1 MKKLLSITAF
11 CFLVSLTAKS
21 QQLPLYSQYMMNGF
35 LLNPAMAGT
44 ENYMPI
50 VLTARRQ
57 WSGFENGPR
66 TIAVSAHTLL
76 TNKKVG
82 VGGYLFNDKFGPISR
97 TGVLASYAYHLK
109 VDKFD
114 SKLALGI
121 SASAFQF
128 KLDES
133 ELTLIDDEPDAAF
146 TGATETTFMPDANFG
161 AYLYGNNLFGNKY
174 FAGFS
179 VAQLFQFKVNIGN
192 IEAEETNNLIRHYFF
207 TAGYKFKIETYH
219 SKDFEIEPSILLKTT
234 ERSPMQID
242 INAKI
247 YYKKN
252 NWLGISYRPKDAVII
267 LLGYKYDKYYFGYAL
282 DITLSNIKK
291 YSSGSHEIMIGYNF
305 GEGKARGARLL

>member
-1 MKKLLSITAF
+1 MKKILTITAL
-11 CFLVSLTAKS
+11 CFLLSLTAKS

-50 VLTARRQ
+50 ILTARRQ
-57 WSGFENGPR
+57 WSGFENAPR
-66 TIAVSAHTLL
+66 TIAISAHTLL

-97 TGVLASYAYHLK
+97 TGVLASYAYHLR

-114 SKLALGI
+114 SKLALGL

-133 ELTLIDDEPDAAF
+133 ELTLSDDEYDAAF
-146 TGATETTFMPDANFG
+146 TGAKETTFMPDANFG

-179 VAQLFQFKVNIGN
+179 VAQIFQFKVNIGN
-192 IEAEETNNLIRHYFF
+192 IDPEEENNLIRHYFF
-207 TAGYKFKIETYH
+207 TAGYKYEIKTYR
-219 SKDFEIEPSILLKTT
+219 SDDFEIEPSILLKTT
-234 ERSPMQID
+234 ECSPVQID
-242 INAKI
+242 MNAKI

-252 NWLGISYRPKDAVII
+252 NWLGISYRPQDAVI
-267 LLGYKYDKYYFGYAL
+267 LLFGLKFDKYYFGYAL